1 MKTSHRRPRPV
12 HHLNLTQKNVTL
24 SFVQRFRVWNGSCS
38 WVGCLRYAFAL
49 AHVKQLTKR
58 LFAGVSELLI
68 FHPVDTIAK
77 RLMSNKAKV
86 LHRLICSGIWLNLRK
101 VSSLNSII
109 FRDAASAP
117 LSTKLLSL
125 FPGLGYAAGYKIS
138 QRIYKF
144 GGQPWFNDLIK
155 KNYKDNFTNT
165 FGERNGKLM
174 IQATAGRFARFTLT
188 QFHRQLTTTPA

>member
-1 MKTSHRRPRPV
+1 
-12 HHLNLTQKNVTL
+12 
-24 SFVQRFRVWNGSCS
+24 
-38 WVGCLRYAFAL
+38 
-49 AHVKQLTKR
+49 
-58 LFAGVSELLI
+58 
-68 FHPVDTIAK
+68 
-77 RLMSNKAKV
+77 
-86 LHRLICSGIWLNLRK
+86 
-101 VSSLNSII
+101 LNSII

-117 LSTKLLSL
+117 LRKKLVSL

-174 IQATAGRFARFTLT
+174 IQATAGRYAR
-188 QFHRQLTTTPA
+188 PALISASSFIDATYQSDRNWRSCA

>member
-1 MKTSHRRPRPV
+1 
-12 HHLNLTQKNVTL
+12 LLTAGPGLT
-24 SFVQRFRVWNGSCS
+24 
-38 WVGCLRYAFAL
+38 AL
-49 AHVKQLTKR
+49 
-58 LFAGVSELLI
+58 
-68 FHPVDTIAK
+68 
-77 RLMSNKAKV
+77 
-86 LHRLICSGIWLNLRK
+86 K

-117 LSTKLLSL
+117 LSKKMLSL

-155 KNYKDNFTNT
+155 KNYKDNFTNA

-174 IQATAGRFARFTLT
+174 IQATAGRFV
-188 QFHRQLTTTPA
+188 